1 MAGELTL
8 DFTKFSKLKAS
19 YNLKGKDMLSI
30 VTGGNSGFIDGIK
43 SVSASGSTLSVTV
56 QIYVNQKLTTKT
68 IKFTNV
74 NPDMN
79 IRAMQ
84 TTDPSTVHWGGDNT
98 TVSDFYFNNK
108 FGNGNRTWLSKPSA
122 TSVSGT
128 VFNETINVSNVYVP
142 TAKNLKK
149 NIGVTINAGA
159 GNDTIRG
166 TQYNDI
172 INGQAGNDTINATLG
187 NDTITGGAGINTIQY
202 NPYNFGNDTIKLTKG
217 ETLNI
222 NGLDFYGI
230 ADANKYKAGKNKN
243 DLLITSRYGTVTVKN
258 YYAKETGAT
267 VLIGGKNL
275 VTEQGMPTVTAANYF
290 EIENKKA
297 VRKYTGTALADKVDA
312 RGVSQLTDKKNRP
325 LATGVTISTGLG
337 DDEIYGS
344 LYNDAIS
351 AGKGN
356 NIIHHYAN
364 EGNDTITL
372 TKGENLTLRL
382 DDIDKENLTY
392 TSDKKG
398 NFKISYTQGDD
409 TGSVTL
415 KNFYKTDV
423 TGANTTIKLISSSGT
438 IENLREDMFLDKINT
453 AKNYSGSWLAEDI
466 DASDAVLYKTVKKK
480 KVEKISS
487 DAGLTIKANGGND
500 IITGSNYSD
509 TIKGGAGDDIITGG
523 KGNDKLYGE
532 AGKNTMIFTTG
543 DGKDT
548 VFSGKGKDSLVF
560 ENVDVET
567 VTMKNNKKDLIINY
581 GDGDSVTVKNYYN
594 VNKKGK
600 VTGVNTKNSVKNI
613 SFGDE
618 NGNETIYL
626 GGGESTVKIDMSMF
640 AEAEWSTPS
649 YPSYVEN
656 SVKTIYLND
665 DASSTL
671 TLDFDKAL
679 FDNGLGVFCRGTG
692 QDRDLYISMS
702 GNAEPGYGIVIKNY
716 FDEDGNPRTNQV
728 KLSLWE
734 YPEMFATQKE
744 QHIYTVPE
752 WADGS
757 YWERTFDVQPFGPY
771 EGPIR
776 GTNMQNEW
784 LLYSA
789 GFGDD
794 IIYGGNGNRED
805 IYLHGGHDLV
815 YANEGDKHLN
825 IAGNQT
831 NVEIYLG
838 SQATTKTN
846 IYLGGVEGNV
856 TSNFNEAG
864 DLNISWDCYAN
875 NAEVPYVYTS
885 NARVDKWNSRTS
897 TATISIVG
905 NNRDNILN
913 ALDGVN
919 HTIDGREGDD
929 TLIGG
934 TGTDTFNFTYN
945 NGYGVDTVQNYTS
958 GDILQFESASSFP
971 VDFSKFKFYKN
982 DNGNN
987 LVINTKDL
995 SSTDSFVILKDYF
1008 NTTDKIDRIVAY
1020 NWSNANEETSLA
1032 TLLGSVN
1039 LATTGTFELATGATV
1054 TGSDYEDVLIAKSGE
1069 NTITGGKDA
1078 DKLYSK
1084 DGENTFVFNTGDGSD
1099 TLYQEG
1105 GVVTL
1110 KFNNATINELS
1121 SATGYDKDS
1130 SYYDDLL
1137 IHYDGTNTLRVKDYY
1152 WAGHNYTT
1160 KIIDSTGTEY
1170 NMSDYFKRVQY
1181 INSYSDYMMRSSAN
1195 KDEDIRVTANIGADI
1210 EGKKGSDIIRGSQYG
1225 EWLCSYTTMKYDYT
1239 FNFDKTAGVVDK
1251 IYAGGGND
1259 VLVGNALTNYMYGD
1273 GGNDTFIVFASEGL
1287 NTIVSDSSG
1296 TSDALNIYDET
1307 YDNLHFVFNADSDGN
1322 IDNNGL
1328 RILNNENFDL
1338 WKANVNDENIKG
1350 ISIINDWNCIENY
1363 EEAGDGNGCSHL
1375 TVATLE
1381 TLKNEVVSWLT
1392 SDGRDYGSVSDVL
1405 TKENNGEDITAL
1417 IAKFNISDQWVYQ
1430 EY

>member
-1 MAGELTL
+1 MAGKNLVIDT
-8 DFTKFSKLKAS
+8 TKPKTVKST
-19 YNLKGKDMLSI
+19 YNMKGVTQLNIKT
-30 VTGGNSGFIDGIK
+30 TGGAGFLDGITA
-43 SVSASGSTLSVTV
+43 VTASGSTLFVTFGGKKV
-56 QIYVNQKLTTKT
+56 KFSNLSDVNTAKISAVGPDGVYYDKT
-68 IKFTNV
+68 IS
-74 NPDMN
+74 
-79 IRAMQ
+79 A
-84 TTDPSTVHWGGDNT
+84 
-98 TVSDFYFNNK
+98 FYFEGK
-108 FGNGNRTWLSKPSA
+108 FGNGNKTWLSKPSA
-122 TSVSGT
+122 TSVTGTIFDELIDVSG
-128 VFNETINVSNVYVP
+128 IYVP

-149 NIGVTINAGA
+149 KVGVTINGGA

-166 TQYNDI
+166 TQYNDT
-172 INGQAGNDTINATLG
+172 INGSDGNDTIRATLG
-187 NDTITGGAGINTIQY
+187 NDTITGGKGTNTVQY
-202 NPYNFGNDTIKLTKG
+202 YSYDFGNDTIKLTKG

-222 NGLDFYGI
+222 NGLNFSGV
-230 ADANKYKAGKNKN
+230 ADADKFKAGKNKN

-258 YYAKETGAT
+258 YYAKDTGAT
-267 VLIGGKNL
+267 VLINGQNL
-275 VTEQGMPTVTAANYF
+275 VTEQGMPTVAAANYF
-290 EIENKKA
+290 EIEGKKA

-312 RGVSQLTDKKNRP
+312 RGVSQLTDKKGKP

-344 LYNDAIS
+344 NYNDTIT
-351 AGKGN
+351 AGTGN
-356 NIIHHYAN
+356 NIIHHYKA
-364 EGNDTITL
+364 EGNDTIVL
-372 TKGENLTLRL
+372 TKKENLTLRL
-382 DDIDKENLTY
+382 DDIDKENLSY
-392 TSDKKG
+392 AGDKKG
-398 NFKISYTQGDD
+398 NLVISYTQDD
-409 TGSVTL
+409 ISGSVTL
-415 KNFYKTDV
+415 KNFYKKDV
-423 TGANTTIKLISSSGT
+423 TGSDTAIKLITASGT
-438 IENLREDMFLDKINT
+438 IENLREDMFLDKI
-453 AKNYSGSWLAEDI
+453 APVKNYSGSWLAEDI
-466 DASDAVLYKTVKKK
+466 DASEAVLYKTVKKK
-480 KVEKISS
+480 KVEKAYT
-487 DAGLTIKANGGND
+487 DAGLTIKANGGDD
-500 IITGSNYSD
+500 IITGSKYSD
-509 TIKGGAGDDIITGG
+509 TIKGGAGDDIIRGG

-532 AGKNTMIFTTG
+532 AGKNIIKFAAG

-548 VFSGKGKDSLVF
+548 VYSGKGNDSLIF
-560 ENVDVET
+560 EDVDMET
-567 VTMKNNKKDLIINY
+567 VTMTNKKKDLIINY
-581 GDGDSVTVKNYYN
+581 GDGDSVTVKDYYKL
-594 VNKKGK
+594 NKKGK
-600 VTGVNTKNSVKNI
+600 VTGVNAKNSVKNI

-626 GGGESTVKIDMSMF
+626 GAGESTVKIDMSMF
-640 AEAEWSTPS
+640 DGEVHDPGTDWEWTD
-649 YPSYVEN
+649 YTEN
-656 SVKTIYLND
+656 CVKTIYLND

-692 QDRDLYISMS
+692 QDKDLYISMS
-702 GNAEPGYGIVIKNY
+702 NSADPGYGIVIKNY
-716 FDEDGNPRTNQV
+716 FDEGGNPRTNQV

-846 IYLGGVEGNV
+846 ISLGGVEGNV

-913 ALDGVN
+913 AIDGVN
-919 HTIDGREGDD
+919 HTIDGREGND

-934 TGTDTFNFTYN
+934 TGVDTFNFTYN

-971 VDFSKFKFYKN
+971 VDFSTFKFYKN

-995 SSTDSFVILKDYF
+995 NSTDSFVILKDYF
-1008 NTTDKIDRIVAY
+1008 NTADKIDKIVAY
-1020 NWSNANEETSLA
+1020 NWSNPNEETSLA

-1054 TGSDYEDVLIAKSGE
+1054 TGSDYEDILIAKSGE
-1069 NTITGGKDA
+1069 NTITGGKYA

-1084 DGENTFVFNTGDGSD
+1084 GGENTFVFNSGDGSD

-1110 KFNNATINELS
+1110 KFNNATIEELS
-1121 SATGYDKDS
+1121 SKTGYDKDS
-1130 SYYDDLL
+1130 VYYDDLL

-1152 WAGHNYTT
+1152 YTSKNKVT

-1181 INSYSDYMMRSSAN
+1181 INSYSDYLMRSSAN
-1195 KDEDIRVTANIGADI
+1195 KDEDIRVTANISADI

-1239 FNFDKTAGVVDK
+1239 FNFDKTAGVVDT
-1251 IYAGGGND
+1251 IYAGGGDD

-1287 NTIVSDSSG
+1287 NTILSDSSG

-1350 ISIINDWNCIENY
+1350 INIVNDWNCIEKY

-1381 TLKNEVVSWLT
+1381 TLKNDVVSWLT
-1392 SDGRDYGSVSDVL
+1392 SGGRDYGSVSEAL
-1405 TKENNGEDITAL
+1405 TSGNNEDITAL
-1417 IAKFNISDQWVYQ
+1417 IAKFDVSGQWVYQ